1 MFITYSRITDHL
13 RHFVKRQFH
22 IVASIMII
30 SLFSEVALATTAH
43 VGEWSITG
51 LTPKVAQMVDSTKLS
66 SDANKATVEKYV
78 NSAAALDGYSD
89 AHLNIGVGQTMH
101 SSLQSIS
108 EYNKAG
114 YRLLEYNGLILLSF
128 IAFFAVTGALLTILG
143 KHQTKNRAIIFILRS
158 TRILAAAVSY
168 VLIVVGYFHA
178 IDSINC
184 SQCSAEVS
192 RRLPLLL
199 WSPMLGILL
208 ISLIAFYT
216 SMTYREM
223 HNHSSDGGPD
233 DRHVNKPYLFG

>member
-1 MFITYSRITDHL
+1 MFITYPRIPDHL

-22 IVASIMII
+22 IVVYIMII
-30 SLFSEVALATTAH
+30 SLFPEVALAVTAH

-66 SDANKATVEKYV
+66 SGANEVTVEKYV

-89 AHLNIGVGQTMH
+89 AHLNIVGEGQTIH
-101 SSLQSIS
+101 SSLQTIS

-128 IAFFAVTGALLTILG
+128 IVFFAVTGALLTILG
-143 KHQTKNRAIIFILRS
+143 KHQANNRAMIFILRS
-158 TRILAAAVSY
+158 TRISAVAISY

-178 IDSINC
+178 RNSIDC

-216 SMTYREM
+216 SITYRKM
-223 HNHSSDGGPD
+223 HDHSSNDGSD
-233 DRHVNKPYLFG
+233 DRHIKPYLFG

>member
-1 MFITYSRITDHL
+1 MFITYSRIPDHF
-13 RHFVKRQFH
+13 RHFVKHQLH
-22 IVASIMII
+22 LVASIIII
-30 SLFSEVALATTAH
+30 STFSEVALATTAH
-43 VGEWSITG
+43 VGEWLITG
-51 LTPKVAQMVDSTKLS
+51 LTPKVAQMVDDTKLS

-89 AHLNIGVGQTMH
+89 AHLNIGEGQTIH
-101 SSLQSIS
+101 SSLQAIS

-143 KHQTKNRAIIFILRS
+143 KHQTRNRVIILILRS
-158 TRILAAAVSY
+158 IRILAVAVSY

-184 SQCSAEVS
+184 SHCSAEVS

-208 ISLIAFYT
+208 TSLIAFYT

-223 HNHSSDGGPD
+223 HDHSSNGWS
-233 DRHVNKPYLFG
+233 RQQAHQ